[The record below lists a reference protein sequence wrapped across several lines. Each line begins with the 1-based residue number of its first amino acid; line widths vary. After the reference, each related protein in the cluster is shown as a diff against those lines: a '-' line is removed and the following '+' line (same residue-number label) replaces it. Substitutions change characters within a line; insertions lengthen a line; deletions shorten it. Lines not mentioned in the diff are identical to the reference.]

1 MSAPVVVSGLS
12 VEFGGV
18 RALAD
23 VGFQIQTGEAMAI
36 VGPNGAGKSTL
47 LNAINGV
54 VRPEAG
60 SVQLLGHR
68 VDGWRAHQVAR
79 HGVHRTFQHP
89 HVLESESLLRNVMI
103 GGHVDRDWLWVHQV
117 LRPFAT
123 ARREEELRREC
134 LDLLER
140 ADLVGAAHMKTADL
154 PYGMKKLVDILR
166 SLVGRPSVLLLD
178 EPSSG
183 MGEVD
188 RQTLIE
194 LLLKV
199 RAEFGTTLLIVE
211 HHMDVVR
218 AVADRVIALA
228 QGKLMVDTSVADV
241 DDLTNLGLTS
251 AAHDPDIAISAAAES
266 PAVAADI
273 SKGRL

>member
-1 MSAPVVVSGLS
+1 VTSPVAVSGLS

-18 RALAD
+18 RALDD
-23 VGFQIQTGEAMAI
+23 VGFQVEEGEAMAI

-54 VRPEAG
+54 VRPAAG
-60 SVQLLGHR
+60 SVRLLGR
-68 VDGWRAHQVAR
+68 QVDGWRAHQVAR

-89 HVLESESLLRNVMI
+89 HVLESESVLRNVMI
-103 GGHVDRDWLWVHQV
+103 GGHVDREWLWSPQV

-134 LDLLER
+134 LDLLET
-140 ADLVGAAHMKTADL
+140 ADLGGAAHMKTADL

-166 SLVGRPSVLLLD
+166 SLVGSPTVLLLD

-188 RQTLIE
+188 RQTLIN

-228 QGKLMVDTSVADV
+228 QGTLMVDAQVAEV
-241 DDLTNLGLTS
+241 SDLTNLGLAS
-251 AAHDPDIAISAAAES
+251 AAHDPDISIPAADSAMAES
-266 PAVAADI
+266 LT
-273 SKGRL
+273 SKEKP